1 VKKRIINLWPG
12 GTAKALTLSYDDGV
26 GQDKRLVE
34 IFNKYKLRATF
45 NLNSGIQDESNQWV
59 KHNIVINRINVRE
72 IKELYKGHEVAI
84 HSLNHPH
91 LENLSRELVEKE
103 IFEDRKNLEK
113 IFGYMVRGM
122 AYPYGTYNKIV
133 LDVLKSCGIEYS
145 RTVEEHEKFSLPENY
160 LEWGPTCHHTNS
172 KLMELTKDFINNQA
186 ESQSLFYVWGH
197 SYEFDVDDNWRLIEE
212 FAQVISNRVDI
223 WYATNIEIVDY
234 LNALK
239 SLKYSVDYS
248 MVYNPSVFSVWINV
262 DGKNIIIKSCDT
274 VVLY

>member
-1 VKKRIINLWPG
+1 MKKIINLWPG
-12 GTAKALTLSYDDGV
+12 GTTKALTLSYDDGV
-26 GQDKRLVE
+26 SQDKRLVQ

-59 KHNIVINRINVRE
+59 NNGIAINRINLNE
-72 IKELYKGHEVAI
+72 IKELYREHEVAI
-84 HSLNHPH
+84 HSLSHPH

-103 IFEDRKNLEK
+103 IFEDRKNLER

-122 AYPYGTYNKIV
+122 AYPYGTYNEIV
-133 LDVLKSCGIEYS
+133 LDVLKTCGIEYS
-145 RTVEEHEKFSLPENY
+145 RTVEEHERFGLPENY

-172 KLMELTKDFINNQA
+172 KLMELTKSFISNQS

-197 SYEFDVDDNWRLIEE
+197 SYEFDVDDNWGLIEE

-223 WYATNIEIVDY
+223 WYATNIEVVDY

-239 SLKYSVDYS
+239 TLKYSVDYS
-248 MVYNPSVFSVWINV
+248 MVYNPSVLSVWLNV
-262 DGKNIIIKSCDT
+262 DGKNIIIKSGET
-274 VVLY
+274 VVIY